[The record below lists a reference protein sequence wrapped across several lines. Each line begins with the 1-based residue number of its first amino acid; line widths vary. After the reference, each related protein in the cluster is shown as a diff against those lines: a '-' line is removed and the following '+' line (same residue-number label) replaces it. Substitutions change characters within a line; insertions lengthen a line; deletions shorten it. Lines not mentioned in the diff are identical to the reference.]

1 MSVFVKISQTQL
13 QIPPTVSSD
22 CFMWIDAVCLS
33 QWPHKFRSDFI
44 SESLEAI
51 LKSFVCQIQVC
62 TEILF
67 LMIWD
72 HESDFCLKRSSSRFI
87 LKLILSKSS
96 HTYFL

>member
-51 LKSFVCQIQVC
+51 LKSFVCQIQVYRDSFSDDLGSWKWLLLK
-62 TEILF
+62 EIVQP
-67 LMIWD
+67 IY
-72 HESDFCLKRSSSRFI
+72 SQ
-87 LKLILSKSS
+87 
-96 HTYFL
+96 TYFK